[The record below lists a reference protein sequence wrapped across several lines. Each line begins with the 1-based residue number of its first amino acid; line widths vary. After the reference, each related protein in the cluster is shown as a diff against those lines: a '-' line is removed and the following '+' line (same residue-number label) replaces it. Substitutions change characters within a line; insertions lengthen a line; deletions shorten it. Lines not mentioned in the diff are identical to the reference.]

1 MGDLGDGTDLSH
13 YVDVIGLYF
22 AVFVCL
28 YVPYKAL
35 RAQRKLAANAASV
48 SRRQIVLSTVLLQ
61 ILLLTFALLVARS
74 NGIDLWPARAPKLGG
89 VLAGVALLGL
99 CAGTLP
105 LRLKY
110 VRESTSRLLRP
121 SSPKEL
127 PLWFALSL
135 LAGVGEEIVYRGVL
149 TDVLHRWSGDATLAI
164 ALSALAFGAAHIVQ
178 GWKLALFIV
187 FIAAGLQC
195 VVILSGCLYVAMAV
209 HVLYDAI
216 AGVYYSRK
224 L

>member
-22 AVFVCL
+22 AVFVVL

-35 RAQRKLAANAASV
+35 RAQRKLAAGTVSV
-48 SRRQIVLSTVLLQ
+48 SRRQVILSTFLLQ
-61 ILLLTFALLVARS
+61 ILLVTFAWLVARS
-74 NGIDLWPARAPKLGG
+74 NGIDLWPAHAPKLGG
-89 VLAGVALLGL
+89 LVAGAALLGL

-110 VRESTSRLLRP
+110 VREATSGLLRP
-121 SSPKEL
+121 RSSQDL
-127 PLWFALSL
+127 PLWFVLSL
-135 LAGVGEEIVYRGVL
+135 VAGVGEEIVYRGVL
-149 TDVLHRWSGDATLAI
+149 TDVLHRWSGDLALAI
-164 ALSALAFGAAHIVQ
+164 VVSALAFGAAHIVQ

-187 FIAAGLQC
+187 VVAAGLQC